1 MEGAVRPQDVPP
13 EIIGLGIERDA
24 RIGRARKWLMAISI
38 ITLLSGFI
46 FYAINKDEVEK
57 QIRQAEVQIANIDP
71 VERDALMKE
80 QTGMTWAEA
89 VAHDR
94 GQVTLLLV
102 INIGLAIVY
111 LGMWF
116 WARRNALAATVTALL
131 LFITVIFVNAA
142 YEPKTLAQGLIV
154 KIFFIVALAKAI
166 GAAQEERK
174 IQAQLPRATVA

>member
-1 MEGAVRPQDVPP
+1 MHVPP
-13 EIIGLGIERDA
+13 EVIGLGEERDV

-38 ITLLSGFI
+38 ITLLSGLV
-46 FYAINKDEVEK
+46 FYSINKSEVEK
-57 QIRQAEVQIANIDP
+57 QIRDAEIQIANIDP
-71 VERDALMKE
+71 VQRDEIMKQ

-94 GQVTLLLV
+94 GQVNLLLF

-116 WARRNALAATVTALL
+116 WAKRNALAATVTALL

-142 YEPKTLAQGLIV
+142 YEPKTLAQGIIV
-154 KIFFIVALAKAI
+154 KIFFIVALIKAI

-174 IQAQLPRATVA
+174 INAQMPRATIA